1 MQDKIQASLLNSCLL
16 NSVLI
21 IQSWVRGRL
30 RYFAAKRS
38 GKDIIIC
45 ICAEYNE
52 AERLKRQALLSQLF
66 DTKELLRSGKDQ
78 GIYECLLF
86 VLILPNTACLDAT
99 KELLHRVWDQ
109 GTQI

>member
-1 MQDKIQASLLNSCLL
+1 VQDKILASLLNSCRL

-21 IQSWVRGRL
+21 IQSWLRGRL

-45 ICAEYNE
+45 MCAEYNE
-52 AERLKRQALLSQLF
+52 AERLKRQGLLSQLF
-66 DTKELLRSGKDQ
+66 ETKELLLSGKDQ
-78 GIYECLLF
+78 GIYVCLLF
-86 VLILPNTACLDAT
+86 LLILPNTACLDAT
-99 KELLHRVWDQ
+99 KELLHCVWNQ

>member
-1 MQDKIQASLLNSCLL
+1 VQDKIQASLLNSCRL

-38 GKDIIIC
+38 GNDIIIC
-45 ICAEYNE
+45 MCAEYNE
-52 AERLKRQALLSQLF
+52 AECLKRQALLSQLF

-78 GIYECLLF
+78 GIYVCLLF
-86 VLILPNTACLDAT
+86 VLILPNTACLAT
-99 KELLHRVWDQ
+99 KQLLYRVWDQ
-109 GTQI
+109 GTQN